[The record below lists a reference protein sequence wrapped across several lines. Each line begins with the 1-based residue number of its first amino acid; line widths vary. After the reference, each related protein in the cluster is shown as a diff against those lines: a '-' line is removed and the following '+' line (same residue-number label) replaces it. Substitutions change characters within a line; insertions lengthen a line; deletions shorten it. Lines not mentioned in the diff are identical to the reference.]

1 MTLLPA
7 CWYFPRGTDFDPMQL
22 TRTYCGSLRGAFES
36 EDEATRSSSQIQSCT
51 HASHW
56 LFRLILMC
64 AAKSQECR
72 GLGTTAPD
80 PQIFPTLR
88 ALRCDVSTGWVE
100 MWKCCEKWGVTR
112 KRRQRGKKS
121 KATNTQSSMEKKRK
135 NKQTNRAE
143 CGHPQH
149 DSRHNNGHSSV
160 EEQNE
165 NVVPT
170 KSSHG
175 VISA

>member
-1 MTLLPA
+1 MVAILKSLRIGVPFFNSLLYPFISITIKYSLYMENCLAYRDSIA
-7 CWYFPRGTDFDPMQL
+7 CLLIFPRGTDFDPMQL
-22 TRTYCGSLRGAFES
+22 TRTYCGSLRGAFQS

-100 MWKCCEKWGVTR
+100 MWKCCEKL
-112 KRRQRGKKS
+112 
-121 KATNTQSSMEKKRK
+121 
-135 NKQTNRAE
+135 
-143 CGHPQH
+143 
-149 DSRHNNGHSSV
+149 
-160 EEQNE
+160 NE
-165 NVVPT
+165 
-170 KSSHG
+170 
-175 VISA
+175 A

>member
-22 TRTYCGSLRGAFES
+22 TRTYCGSLRGAFQS

-64 AAKSQECR
+64 AKSGECR

-100 MWKCCEKWGVTR
+100 MWKCCEKLNEAWHEKEGRGERRAKRQTR
-112 KRRQRGKKS
+112 RAAWKK
-121 KATNTQSSMEKKRK
+121 KKT
-135 NKQTNRAE
+135 NKQTELSAATHNMTAATTMAIVA
-143 CGHPQH
+143 
-149 DSRHNNGHSSV
+149 SRSRTRTWCPPNLAT
-160 EEQNE
+160 E
-165 NVVPT
+165 
-170 KSSHG
+170 
-175 VISA
+175 

>member
-7 CWYFPRGTDFDPMQL
+7 CWYFPRGNFDPMQL
-22 TRTYCGSLRGAFES
+22 TRTYCGSLRGAFQS

-100 MWKCCEKWGVTR
+100 MWKCCEKLNEAWHEKEGRGERRAKRQTR
-112 KRRQRGKKS
+112 RAAWKK
-121 KATNTQSSMEKKRK
+121 KKT
-135 NKQTNRAE
+135 NKQTELSAATHNMTAATTMAIVA
-143 CGHPQH
+143 
-149 DSRHNNGHSSV
+149 SRSRTRTWCPPNLAT
-160 EEQNE
+160 E
-165 NVVPT
+165 
-170 KSSHG
+170 
-175 VISA
+175 